1 MSSSSKTLSK
11 RDPNQVLQ
19 AVYNE
24 EDSTLGTSGF
34 LDLKA
39 GHKISRYAVS
49 STIEDFR
56 YFDVVFT
63 KNGGLTSGLA
73 TVTGISGTRSLSV
86 GQYVFG
92 TGIQSLTTIASIDSD
107 SQITLSLNATATG
120 TNSLKFANQLKR
132 IRITYDNAT
141 HDNVDD
147 SERLE

>member
-39 GHKISRYAVS
+39 GHKISRYVVS

-56 YFDVVFT
+56 YFDIVET
-63 KNGGLTSGLA
+63 KNGGISSGSPIVSNVSVALD
-73 TVTGISGTRSLSV
+73 LSP

-92 TGIQSLTTIASIDSD
+92 DGIPSLTTIISVDSS
-107 SQITLSLNATATG
+107 SQITISNNATLTQ
-120 TNSLKFANQLKR
+120 TSSLKFGNQLKR
-132 IRITYDNAT
+132 IRITYDSPT